1 MAPAPDMSNRND
13 VTLWASDVMLDD
25 LLSRAG
31 DWTTRSE
38 AEQLDFFLE
47 WEEMMDR
54 LTGVAEDEA
63 AGLLTG
69 AQRDRFAKLARRLI
83 NARPVIEEL
92 GLDYPN
98 LGRLSLA
105 S

>member
-1 MAPAPDMSNRND
+1 MASAPDMSNRND

-31 DWTTRSE
+31 DWSTRSE

-63 AGLLTG
+63 TGLLTVP
-69 AQRDRFAKLARRLI
+69 QRERLAKLARRLTDSR
-83 NARPVIEEL
+83 AVIERL
-92 GLDYPN
+92 GLDYPD